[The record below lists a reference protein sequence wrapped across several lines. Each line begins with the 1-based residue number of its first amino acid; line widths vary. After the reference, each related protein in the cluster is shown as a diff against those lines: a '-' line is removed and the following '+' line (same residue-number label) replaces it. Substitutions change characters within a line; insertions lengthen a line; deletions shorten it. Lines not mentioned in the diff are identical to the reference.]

1 MHGVSPEWLIKSS
14 DYYVCGIGKG
24 HVKRKR
30 KEITVRMDSYIV
42 VDGEDVE
49 LGYVKSGWVS
59 SCVRR
64 R

>member
-1 MHGVSPEWLIKSS
+1 M
-14 DYYVCGIGKG
+14 
-24 HVKRKR
+24 KRKR

-42 VDGEDVE
+42 VDGEDVK
-49 LGYVKSGWVS
+49 LGYVTSGWVS

>member
-1 MHGVSPEWLIKSS
+1 MSPEWLIKSS

-24 HVKRKR
+24 LGKWKR
-30 KEITVRMDSYIV
+30 KEITVRMDSNIV

-49 LGYVKSGWVS
+49 LRYVTRGWVS